1 MNIYIAPGK
10 NENIEKSIINH
21 IEYDLLVESNF
32 RDDEL
37 NELKDKYGDKKMFAW
52 ALGDNRNIRGYLNS
66 LEEGDTIF
74 ILNSKLKLV
83 THKLQFVKLI
93 KNDYLNNNLWD
104 KDSTN
109 KKKWVNI
116 LFLKNKIEIK
126 GIDKESISKAITS
139 KGKKPYNF
147 QTFYKLKDFQIEKFN
162 DFMLSFNNIS
172 DELIDQNL
180 SNNDN
185 KKSNTIS
192 SLIQSLDKNNNIELT
207 FNTDKN
213 KSKNGENCSLR
224 LHKRRKKRSEL
235 SELDKKG
242 IGILGEYVFYNY
254 LESNKDKFLSYIGH
268 KGFNG
273 EVTWFNNGINIGSA
287 DFEDKSVGI
296 GYDLEI
302 ANENKILKF
311 EIKSM
316 FSKSDVINL
325 THNEMYVMKEE
336 STNNNYFI
344 IIISNLINLKEGKN
358 PEIEVIKNFSDI
370 FSKDTLNYANSMVVN
385 IKKIIDTYKITND
398 YNY

>member
-126 GIDKESISKAITS
+126 GIDKESISKAIT
-139 KGKKPYNF
+139 NHI
-147 QTFYKLKDFQIEKFN
+147 TFKLF
-162 DFMLSFNNIS
+162 IS
-172 DELIDQNL
+172 L
-180 SNNDN
+180 
-185 KKSNTIS
+185 
-192 SLIQSLDKNNNIELT
+192 
-207 FNTDKN
+207 
-213 KSKNGENCSLR
+213 
-224 LHKRRKKRSEL
+224 
-235 SELDKKG
+235 
-242 IGILGEYVFYNY
+242 
-254 LESNKDKFLSYIGH
+254 
-268 KGFNG
+268 
-273 EVTWFNNGINIGSA
+273 
-287 DFEDKSVGI
+287 
-296 GYDLEI
+296 
-302 ANENKILKF
+302 KIFK
-311 EIKSM
+311 
-316 FSKSDVINL
+316 
-325 THNEMYVMKEE
+325 
-336 STNNNYFI
+336 
-344 IIISNLINLKEGKN
+344 
-358 PEIEVIKNFSDI
+358 
-370 FSKDTLNYANSMVVN
+370 
-385 IKKIIDTYKITND
+385 
-398 YNY
+398 